1 MKDEIGCE
9 EIGSQEAKHG
19 VGEGLTKECSDV
31 GPDIISEEEW
41 I

>member
-19 VGEGLTKECSDV
+19 VGEGLTKEWSDEYE
-31 GPDIISEEEW
+31 GF
-41 I
+41 